1 MENQCFNE
9 YKQQMSQQGIQLS
22 EMDVDINYQITPE
35 KLKERKYE
43 LITMRSKFDKENNL
57 TIIESLF
64 KHNSGFVIYL
74 SKNEEEWYVKIL
86 HTPQQ
91 LNEIILFLT
100 TLNRNEKHRFR
111 SATRNGSK

>member
-1 MENQCFNE
+1 MF
-9 YKQQMSQQGIQLS
+9 QQGIHLS

-35 KLKERKYE
+35 KLRERKYE
-43 LITMRSKFDKENNL
+43 LITMKSQFDKENKL
-57 TIIESLF
+57 TIVESLF

-74 SKNEEEWYVKIL
+74 SKNEQDWLVKIL
-86 HTPQQ
+86 HLPQQ
-91 LNEIILFLT
+91 IDEIILFLT

>member
-1 MENQCFNE
+1 MF
-9 YKQQMSQQGIQLS
+9 QQGIQFS

-74 SKNEEEWYVKIL
+74 SKNDEEWYVKIL

-111 SATRNGSK
+111 STTRNGSK